1 MPHNL
6 LVCIGDGD
14 NIGDVIEFYLL
25 SNDLENAS
33 NFSFK
38 VKYAIENIA
47 SCATSEMQATLI
59 YMAGDDICFVVTQE
73 QDVLQK
79 IKLYASDFK
88 KKTGKTISFG
98 IGRTPSEASF
108 CLRRAK
114 VSGKDNIVM
123 VGVEE

>member
-1 MPHNL
+1 MPHKS

-14 NIGDVIEFYLL
+14 DIGETIEFYLL

-33 NFSFK
+33 KFSFK

-47 SCATSEMQATLI
+47 SCAISEMQASLI
-59 YMAGDDICFVVTQE
+59 YMAGDDICFVVKQE
-73 QDVLQK
+73 QAILQK
-79 IKLYASDFK
+79 LKLYSSIFQ

-98 IGRTPSEASF
+98 IGRTPCEASF
-108 CLRRAK
+108 CLRKAK
-114 VSGKDNIVM
+114 VSGKGNIVM

>member
-1 MPHNL
+1 MLDKL

-14 NIGDVIEFYLL
+14 DIGDVIEFYLL

-33 NFSFK
+33 KFSFK

-47 SCATSEMQATLI
+47 RCATSEMQASLI

-73 QDVLQK
+73 QAVLE
-79 IKLYASDFK
+79 KLELYSSIFF

-108 CLRRAK
+108 CLRKAK
-114 VSGKDNIVM
+114 VSGKGNIVM
-123 VGVEE
+123 AGFEK